1 MDQRKM
7 PSKKF
12 VNFLNDNQNTGCQ
25 NRCSEATN
33 LSFIL
38 GKEGWLQVLIL

>member
-1 MDQRKM
+1 MDQRKT
-7 PSKKF
+7 PSKNF
-12 VNFLNDNQNTGCQ
+12 FNFLNDNQNTGYQ